1 MFLIGNVVL
10 DPWSD
15 HVFHIRRVIS
25 SAVLPPYLDADAATG
40 ASIAEIVSAFPAA
53 GGLCVIVG
61 VLPFPI
67 TFAQRSRDRYT
78 ASAKLV
84 PKKHRPIVRTLSACT
99 VLVLILTEV
108 GWLVGWLNILG
119 QVAGMSSTEYGL
131 SEMIWAAVVVA
142 KDGNYEITSGKI
154 VGLFVVLLIIHGIL
168 VRTVRA
174 LQLVKHSLTCLPVH
188 HLFLRR
194 VEFPC
199 DASSRDFNEGIR
211 IRQPWYIRPCV
222 TATQSGS
229 CSYL

>member
-1 MFLIGNVVL
+1 M
-10 DPWSD
+10 
-15 HVFHIRRVIS
+15 
-25 SAVLPPYLDADAATG
+25 
-40 ASIAEIVSAFPAA
+40 
-53 GGLCVIVG
+53 
-61 VLPFPI
+61 
-67 TFAQRSRDRYT
+67 
-78 ASAKLV
+78 

-99 VLVLILTEV
+99 VLVLILAEV

-154 VGLFVVLLIIHGIL
+154 VGLFVVLLIIHGTL
-168 VRTVRA
+168 VRTVQA
-174 LQLVKHSLTCLPVH
+174 LQLVEHPLTCLLGQ

-211 IRQPWYIRPCV
+211 IRQPWHIRPCV
-222 TATQSGS
+222 SAAQPGS
-229 CSYL
+229 YSYE